1 MDQMTKAKGRGAPP
15 RARTNPHWRK
25 PFLAALADTSNIAA
39 AARHAGITVS
49 TVYKARR
56 TEPFFARQWQA
67 ALCEGYDN
75 LEMELLSRLRS
86 GESIEEGA
94 KAPSRKFDNAAAF
107 RLLTAHRESVAR
119 QRALRDEED
128 EDTILASINAKLDAM
143 RQREKETASLP
154 LKNLAKQAA

>member
-1 MDQMTKAKGRGAPP
+1 MTKANGRGAPQ

-39 AARHAGITVS
+39 AARHAGINVS

-56 TEPFFARQWQA
+56 TEATFARLWQA
-67 ALCEGYDN
+67 ALSEGYDN

-128 EDTILASINAKLDAM
+128 EETILASINAKLDSM
-143 RQREKETASLP
+143 RQREKESARLLSGDQDGM
-154 LKNLAKQAA
+154 NDAG

>member
-1 MDQMTKAKGRGAPP
+1 MTKAKGRSAPR
-15 RARTNPHWRK
+15 RARTNSHWRK

-39 AARHAGITVS
+39 AAREADINVS

-56 TEPFFARQWQA
+56 TEPAFARLWQA

-86 GESIEEGA
+86 GEALEEGA

-128 EDTILASINAKLDAM
+128 EATILASINAKLDQM
-143 RQREKETASLP
+143 RQREKDAARLLAADTEDANDAS
-154 LKNLAKQAA
+154 

>member
-1 MDQMTKAKGRGAPP
+1 MTKAKGRGALSG
-15 RARTNPHWRK
+15 ARTNPHWRK

-39 AARHAGITVS
+39 AARQANINVS

-56 TEPFFARQWQA
+56 TEPAFARLWQA

-75 LEMELLSRLRS
+75 LEMELLARLRS

-128 EDTILASINAKLDAM
+128 EETILASINAKLDSM
-143 RQREKETASLP
+143 RQREKD
-154 LKNLAKQAA
+154 AARLLTSEQDGARDAD